1 MCEHHRMDPQDD
13 PEARIRDLERPL
25 ADAAHASELGAGQY
39 PPPPTQPWT
48 PDNQF
53 PPPTYTSQFPPPPYG
68 NQYSGQY
75 SGYPPPPQRRSGSA
89 VRVLVPLAAVT
100 TFLVAGGVAAY
111 LMFGTTGTTGS
122 SGTTTSHSTKT
133 TVRTTQTRT
142 KTAAPAPVPPT
153 ASTSP
158 ATPGQ
163 PVTVTGIN
171 ENRTIACTDGSVI
184 VQGIQNTVTITGH
197 CTDITVS
204 GIQNTITVDAVDT
217 VGISGMENRLTFH
230 SGDPQIS
237 NSGSDNT
244 VEQG

>member
-1 MCEHHRMDPQDD
+1 MDPQDD

-25 ADAAHASELGAGQY
+25 ADAAHASESGTG
-39 PPPPTQPWT
+39 PSTPPPTQPWT
-48 PDNQF
+48 TDNQF
-53 PPPTYTSQFPPPPYG
+53 GPPTTYSAQFPPPYG
-68 NQYSGQY
+68 NQYPGQY
-75 SGYPPPPQRRSGSA
+75 SDYPPPPQRSSGSA
-89 VRVLVPLAAVT
+89 VRVVVLLAAVAS
-100 TFLVAGGVAAY
+100 LLLAGGVAAY
-111 LMFGTTGTTGS
+111 LTLGSSGNTGS
-122 SGTTTSHSTKT
+122 SSTTTARATKT
-133 TVRTTQTRT
+133 TMRTTQTWT
-142 KTAAPAPVPPT
+142 QTVAPAPPT

-171 ENRTIACTDGSVI
+171 ENRTIACTDNSVI

-217 VGISGMENRLTFH
+217 IGVSGMQNRLIFH
-230 SGDPQIS
+230 SGEPQIS
-237 NSGSDNT
+237 NSGQDNV

>member
-1 MCEHHRMDPQDD
+1 MDPQDD

-25 ADAAHASELGAGQY
+25 TDAAYASELRSASSA
-39 PPPPTQPWT
+39 PPPTQPWAAGN
-48 PDNQF
+48 PF
-53 PPPTYTSQFPPPPYG
+53 PPPYG
-68 NQYSGQY
+68 HQHPGC
-75 SGYPPPPQRRSGSA
+75 PPQPRSGSA
-89 VRVLVPLAAVT
+89 VRLVVILAAVGA
-100 TFLVAGGVAAY
+100 FLVAGGIAAY
-111 LMFGTTGTTGS
+111 LLLSTSQNTGS
-122 SGTTTSHSTKT
+122 SGTTTSRH
-133 TVRTTQTRT
+133 TRT
-142 KTAAPAPVPPT
+142 PVVPVPPT

-171 ENRTIACTDGSVI
+171 ENRTIACHGNSVT

-197 CTDITVS
+197 CTSITVS

-217 VGISGMENRLTFH
+217 IGVSGMENRLTFH
-230 SGDPQIS
+230 SGEPQIS